1 MGIFDIGLLHTGS
14 LEQVRQS
21 WNFTFGHAFKSCFG
35 QDITYVVVLLLAV
48 ILKIVPCVSLNVST
62 YR

>member
-1 MGIFDIGLLHTGS
+1 MTLGLLHTGS
-14 LEQVRQS
+14 PEQVRHS
-21 WNFTFGHAFKSCFG
+21 WNITIDHPFKSCFG

-48 ILKIVPCVSLNVST
+48 ILKIDPCVSLNVST